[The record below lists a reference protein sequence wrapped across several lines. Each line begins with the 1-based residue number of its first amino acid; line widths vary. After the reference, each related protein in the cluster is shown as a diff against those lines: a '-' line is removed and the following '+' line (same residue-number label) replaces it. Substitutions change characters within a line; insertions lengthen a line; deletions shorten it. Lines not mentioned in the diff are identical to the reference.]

1 MTNLVSFDQV
11 VKTFSVKTGDVEVL
25 KDISFTIPKGSFTIL
40 FGPSGS
46 GKSTILNT
54 ILGLEPPTSGTVSVN
69 DVDLY
74 SLTSDQRAK
83 FRTHFVG
90 MVTQDNYWVNS
101 LSVIDNVALPLY
113 LSGTSRSKARK
124 QAKRSVERVHL
135 ERYLNSQP
143 TVLSGGEQQ
152 RISVARATVKDPE
165 IIICDEPTG
174 NLDTKSGEEVLDLL
188 LNQVNDGNST
198 VVMVTHNPDF
208 LKFSNNILHIR
219 DGIVTQENSFTGDDD
234 EE

>member
-1 MTNLVSFDQV
+1 MTDLVRFDGV
-11 VKTFSVKTGDVEVL
+11 VKTFPVKTGDVEVL
-25 KDISFTIPKGSFTIL
+25 KNISFTIPKGSFTIL

-54 ILGLEPPTSGTVSVN
+54 VIGLEPPTSGTVSVSEI
-69 DVDLY
+69 DLY
-74 SLTSDQRAK
+74 SLSSDQRAK

-90 MVTQDNYWVNS
+90 IVTQDNYWVNS

-113 LSGTSRSKARK
+113 LSGFKRYKARK
-124 QAKRSVERVHL
+124 MAKRSVERVRL

-165 IIICDEPTG
+165 IIIADEPTG
-174 NLDTKSGEEVLDLL
+174 NLDTESGKEVLNLL
-188 LNQVNDGNST
+188 LNQVKDGNST
-198 VVMVTHNPDF
+198 VVMVTHNPEF
-208 LKFSNNILHIR
+208 LQYSDNILSIR
-219 DGIVTQENSFTGDDD
+219 DGVVTQKNTFEGNES
-234 EE
+234 

>member
-113 LSGTSRSKARK
+113 LSGTSRSKA
-124 QAKRSVERVHL
+124 
-135 ERYLNSQP
+135 
-143 TVLSGGEQQ
+143 
-152 RISVARATVKDPE
+152 
-165 IIICDEPTG
+165 
-174 NLDTKSGEEVLDLL
+174 
-188 LNQVNDGNST
+188 
-198 VVMVTHNPDF
+198 
-208 LKFSNNILHIR
+208 
-219 DGIVTQENSFTGDDD
+219 
-234 EE
+234 

>member
-1 MTNLVSFDQV
+1 MTILITFKNV
-11 VKTFSVKTGDVEVL
+11 VKSFPVKHGSVDVL
-25 KDISFTIPKGSFTIL
+25 KNINFTVPKGSFTIL

-54 ILGLEPPTSGTVSVN
+54 ILGLEPPTSGEVEVS

-83 FRTHFVG
+83 FRTHYVG

-113 LSGTSRSKARK
+113 LCGYGRMKARK
-124 QAKRSVERVHL
+124 LAKKSVENVHL

-152 RISVARATVKDPE
+152 RISVARATVKSPQ
-165 IIICDEPTG
+165 ILVADEPTG
-174 NLDTKSGEEVLDLL
+174 NLDTKSGKEVLNLL
-188 LNQVNDGNST
+188 ISQTGQGKGT
-198 VVMVTHNPDF
+198 VVMVTHNPEF
-208 LKFSNNILHIR
+208 LEFANNILHIK
-219 DGIVTQENSFTGDDD
+219 DGIIEQENNFGGDSQ
-234 EE
+234 

>member
-1 MTNLVSFDQV
+1 MTDLVRFEGIHKSFP
-11 VKTFSVKTGDVEVL
+11 VKHSSVDVL
-25 KDISFTIPKGSFTIL
+25 KDINFTIPKGSFTIL

-54 ILGLEPPTSGTVSVN
+54 VIGLEPPTSGTVSVSGI
-69 DVDLY
+69 DLY
-74 SLTSDQRAK
+74 SLSSDQRAK

-113 LSGTSRSKARK
+113 LSGFSRIKSRKMARK
-124 QAKRSVERVHL
+124 SVERVHL
-135 ERYLNSQP
+135 ERYLNSRP

-165 IIICDEPTG
+165 IIIADEPTG
-174 NLDTKSGEEVLDLL
+174 NLDTVSGKEVLNLL
-188 LNQVNDGNST
+188 INQTNGGKST
-198 VVMVTHNPDF
+198 VVMVTHNPEF
-208 LKFSNNILHIR
+208 LEYANNILRIK
-219 DGIVTQENSFTGDDD
+219 DGVVTQENTFEGGS
-234 EE
+234 

>member
-1 MTNLVSFDQV
+1 MTNLISFKNV
-11 VKTFSVKTGDVEVL
+11 VKSFPVKHGSVDVL
-25 KDISFTIPKGSFTIL
+25 KDINFTVPKGSFTIL

-54 ILGLEPPTSGTVSVN
+54 ILGLEPPTSGTVEVS

-83 FRTHFVG
+83 FRTHYVG

-113 LSGTSRSKARK
+113 LCGYRRMKARK
-124 QAKRSVERVHL
+124 LAKKSVENVHL

-143 TVLSGGEQQ
+143 NVLSGGEQQ
-152 RISVARATVKDPE
+152 RISVARATVKSPE
-165 IIICDEPTG
+165 ILIADEPTG
-174 NLDTKSGEEVLDLL
+174 NLDTKSGKEVLNLL
-188 LNQVNDGNST
+188 ISQTGHGKGT
-198 VVMVTHNPDF
+198 VVMVTHNPEFLDF
-208 LKFSNNILHIR
+208 ANNILHIK
-219 DGIVTQENSFTGDDD
+219 DGVITQENNYEDGVQ
-234 EE
+234 